1 MWQKAIIESRKYGIV
16 RCCSTL
22 PDRNDRLS
30 NVLIRFG
37 LKGDASA
44 LHVVKRIHAAKI
56 LAHLLWKDLAYHS
69 EIMSFDKATELAR
82 MFVENHSES
91 GAKFHVNAD
100 WSRYHQVRS
109 FSWSGLT
116 DATFDG
122 GIIAITPTIASCVWV
137 EDED

>member
-1 MWQKAIIESRKYGIV
+1 MWQKAIIERRKFGIV
-16 RCCSTL
+16 RCCSTQ
-22 PDRNDRLS
+22 PDRNERLA
-30 NVLIRFG
+30 NILLRFG
-37 LKGDASA
+37 LKSEEHA

-69 EIMSFDKATELAR
+69 ETMPFDIATDLAR
-82 MFVENHSES
+82 MFVEDHSES
-91 GAKFHVNAD
+91 GTKFYVNAD
-100 WSRYHQVRS
+100 WSRYHQMRA

-122 GIIAITPTIASCVWV
+122 GVIAITPTIASCVWV